1 MPRKSS
7 KKSTA
12 KETPATGPI
21 DWDQLAKLMPA
32 FVRRNIG
39 ELERDFIEMV
49 AKLLDFAS
57 RMPPTL
63 AYPTSREQSNALIAD
78 CVRNSV
84 LERFHAEGTPIGQEE
99 MKALMIDCSTR
110 LDRWVIF
117 GRLTINTD
125 FEPIYLASLAAIGRM
140 YCTQWER

>member
-12 KETPATGPI
+12 KEALATGPI
-21 DWDQLAKLMPA
+21 DWDELAKLMPA
-32 FVRRNIG
+32 FVRRHIG

-57 RMPPTL
+57 RMQPTL

-78 CVRNSV
+78 CVRNTV
-84 LERFHAEGTPIGQEE
+84 LERFHAEGTPIGQKE
-99 MKALMIDCSTR
+99 MKEFMIDCSTG
-110 LDRWVIF
+110 LERWNIF
-117 GRLTINTD
+117 GRLTINNGL
-125 FEPIYLASLAAIGRM
+125 EPI
-140 YCTQWER
+140 